1 MAKYFRNI
9 PNFEYISRINE
20 RKSNRDYITVKNL
33 FRRAVIR
40 EDIFTDFMAFTKYK
54 IIGDTRPDEVAYD
67 VYGDSSLDWVVLL
80 ANNIIHV
87 RDEWPLSQQDYQ
99 NYLTEKYGNVTTEL
113 DKIKFYETEEIKDSK
128 GKVFVPKGKRVD
140 SDFTFS
146 FLDTGTNQLVE
157 VSPIQGISYRT
168 YEERLQED
176 KRNINL
182 LKSEYLP
189 IVLDDIETLLDYE
202 QSTEYISP
210 SLKRG
215 SNPNLG

>member
-40 EDIFTDFMAFTKYK
+40 EDIFADFMAFTKYK
-54 IIGDTRPDEVAYD
+54 IIGDARPDEVAYE
-67 VYGDSSLDWVVLL
+67 VYGNYNLDWVVLIS
-80 ANNIIHV
+80 NNIIHV

-113 DKIKFYETEEIKDSK
+113 DRIKFYETEEIKDSK
-128 GKVFVPKGKRVD
+128 GKIFVPKGKEVD
-140 SDFTFS
+140 SDFTFT

-182 LKSEYLP
+182 LKPEYLP
-189 IVLDDIETLLDYE
+189 IVIDDMETLLDYE

-210 SLKRG
+210 RLKRG